1 MVPMG
6 VCAGIPTLVSTLL
19 GDPMGEPIVGEAN
32 MLMYGWLPRVAV
44 TTLPNRQQLS
54 IHQLIV
60 GIFYAWA
67 LMHVLCVAARA
78 RVLCASSYR
87 ALLMPRALALTFNFG
102 GAAPTRRRARA
113 AGGHFLFF
121 SVGFCPGTTR
131 RCDAPMPPSPRSNT
145 TTTTVFNNIT
155 WLRPL
160 KHP

>member
-1 MVPMG
+1 MRIVSLMVPMG

-78 RVLCASSYR
+78 RACPLCFFLSC
-87 ALLMPRALALTFNFG
+87 
-102 GAAPTRRRARA
+102 APHAARA
-113 AGGHFLFF
+113 CAHVQLRRSCSDSTASESGWRAFFIFF
-121 SVGFCPGTTR
+121 SRLLSRHHATL
-131 RCDAPMPPSPRSNT
+131 RCADASLPA
-145 TTTTVFNNIT
+145 VQHNNNNR
-155 WLRPL
+155 LQ
-160 KHP
+160 

>member
-78 RVLCASSYR
+78 RVSFVLLLIVRSSC
-87 ALLMPRALALTFNFG
+87 
-102 GAAPTRRRARA
+102 RARLRSRSTSEELLRLDGERERLEGIFYFFQSAFVPAPRDA
-113 AGGHFLFF
+113 AM
-121 SVGFCPGTTR
+121 R
-131 RCDAPMPPSPRSNT
+131 RCLPPRGPTQQQQPSS
-145 TTTTVFNNIT
+145 IT
-155 WLRPL
+155 
-160 KHP
+160 